1 MNSPPR
7 GNYLAPKARIRAQ
20 YGPQAEETR
29 PMSDIALSAVETASP
44 EEVRALQD
52 GKLRVQMAYL
62 KAHSPFAA
70 AKLAEAGAA
79 FEDIRSVDDLAGLP
93 FTTKQELRDSQRLH
107 PPFGNHAA
115 VDRERI
121 VRVHASSGTTG
132 VPSYIPVTARDSA
145 LWREAI
151 RRVFWCQGVRADST
165 VAMGFSIGFFVG
177 GIPLAQGIESLGA
190 TFLPIGAGASDR
202 LLDSI
207 ALLGADV
214 LACTPSYALY
224 LAEAAR
230 ERGIDVADL
239 PVKRLT
245 VGAEPGGGVPE
256 IRRHIEETWQATVTE
271 SVGNGD
277 VVPVYAAE
285 SDLRDGCHFL
295 TPDMAIMEIVD
306 PDTGDVLP
314 IDADEIEGEMVF
326 THIDREAAALL
337 RFRSGD
343 RVVVRNAPCD
353 NGRTGPRIRVVG
365 RTDDLLI
372 LRGVNVWPSAIQDIV
387 TGFRPDTTGAL
398 RIVLPRPGPAVDPP
412 LRIEVEH
419 GEGAGDPEGLARALE
434 GTLRDKLI
442 FTARVEPVP
451 PGTIPRSTMKTRL
464 VHIADEC

>member
-1 MNSPPR
+1 
-7 GNYLAPKARIRAQ
+7 
-20 YGPQAEETR
+20 
-29 PMSDIALSAVETASP
+29 MSDIALSPVETASAD
-44 EEVRALQD
+44 EVRALQD
-52 GKLRVQMAYL
+52 RKLRGQMAYL

-79 FEDIRSVDDLAGLP
+79 FDDIRSVDDLAGLP
-93 FTTKQELRDSQRLH
+93 FTTKQELRDSQRRH
-107 PPFGNHAA
+107 PPFGSHAA
-115 VDRERI
+115 ATREQI

-132 VPSYIPVTARDSA
+132 MPSYIPVTAHDSA

-151 RRVFWCQGVRADST
+151 RRVFRCQGVRQDST

-177 GIPLAQGIESLGA
+177 GIPLAQGIEDLGA
-190 TFLPIGAGASDR
+190 TFLPIGAGATDR

-207 ALLGADV
+207 ALMGADT

-230 ERGIDVADL
+230 KRGVDVAEL
-239 PVKRLT
+239 PVTRLT
-245 VGAEPGGGVPE
+245 VGAEPGGGVPA
-256 IRRHIEETWQATVTE
+256 IRRQIEETWRATVTE

-285 SDLRDGCHFL
+285 SDVRDGCHFL
-295 TPDMAIMEIVD
+295 TPDMVVMEIVD

-314 IDADEIEGEMVF
+314 LDRDGIEGEMTF
-326 THIDREAAALL
+326 THIDREAAPLL

-343 RVVVRNAPCD
+343 RVVVRNSPCD

-372 LRGVNVWPSAIQDIV
+372 LRGVNVWPSAIQDV
-387 TGFRPDTTGAL
+387 VAGFRPDTTGAL
-398 RIVLPRPGPAVDPP
+398 RIVLPKPGPAADPP
-412 LRIEVEH
+412 LHIRVEH
-419 GEGAGDPEGLARALE
+419 GADARDLPALARALE
-434 GTLRDKLI
+434 TALREKLI

-451 PGTIPRSTMKTRL
+451 PGTLPRSTMKTRL
-464 VHIADEC
+464 VEVRDSG

>member
-1 MNSPPR
+1 
-7 GNYLAPKARIRAQ
+7 
-20 YGPQAEETR
+20 
-29 PMSDIALSAVETASP
+29 MSDIALNPVETAGAD
-44 EEVRALQD
+44 EVRALQD
-52 GKLRVQMAYL
+52 RKLRRQMAYL

-93 FTTKQELRDSQRLH
+93 FTTKQELRDSQRRH
-107 PPFGNHAA
+107 PPFGSHAA
-115 VDRERI
+115 ATRERI

-132 VPSYIPVTARDSA
+132 VPSYIPVTAHDSA

-151 RRVFWCQGVRADST
+151 RRVFRCQGVRPDST

-177 GIPLAQGIESLGA
+177 GIPLAQGIEDLGA
-190 TFLPIGAGASDR
+190 TFLPIGAGATDR

-207 ALLGADV
+207 ALMEADT

-230 ERGIDVADL
+230 ERGIDVAEL
-239 PVKRLT
+239 PVTRLT
-245 VGAEPGGGVPE
+245 VGAEPGGGIPA
-256 IRRHIEETWQATVTE
+256 IRRQIEETWRATVTE

-285 SDLRDGCHFL
+285 SDVRDGCHFL
-295 TPDMAIMEIVD
+295 TPDMVVMEIVD
-306 PDTGDVLP
+306 PDTGEVLP
-314 IDADEIEGEMVF
+314 LEGDGVEGEMAF
-326 THIDREAAALL
+326 THIDREAAPLL

-343 RVVVRNAPCD
+343 RVTVRTGPCD

-372 LRGVNVWPSAIQDIV
+372 LRGVNVWPSAIQDV
-387 TGFRPDTTGAL
+387 VAGFRPDTTGAL
-398 RIVLPRPGPAVDPP
+398 RIVLPKPGPAADPP
-412 LRIEVEH
+412 LHIRVEH
-419 GEGAGDPEGLARALE
+419 GADARDLPALARALE
-434 GTLRDKLI
+434 IALREKLI

-451 PGTIPRSTMKTRL
+451 PGTLPRSTMKTRL
-464 VHIADEC
+464 VEVREAG

>member
-1 MNSPPR
+1 MN
-7 GNYLAPKARIRAQ
+7 
-20 YGPQAEETR
+20 
-29 PMSDIALSAVETASP
+29 DIALSPVETASVD
-44 EEVRALQD
+44 EVRALQD
-52 GKLRVQMAYL
+52 RKLRKQMAYL
-62 KAHSPFAA
+62 KAHSPFVAE
-70 AKLAEAGAA
+70 KLASAGAS
-79 FEDIRSVDDLAGLP
+79 FEDIRTVDDLAGLP
-93 FTTKQELRDSQRLH
+93 FTTKQDLRDSQRLD
-107 PPFGNHAA
+107 PPFGGHAA
-115 VDRERI
+115 ATRERI

-132 VPSYIPVTARDSA
+132 VPSYIPVTAHDSA

-151 RRVFWCQGVRADST
+151 RRVFRCQGVRRTST

-177 GIPLAQGIESLGA
+177 GIPLAQGIEDLGA
-190 TFLPIGAGASDR
+190 TFLPIGAGATDR

-207 ALLGADV
+207 ALMEADV

-230 ERGIDVADL
+230 ERGIDVAAL

-245 VGAEPGGGVPE
+245 VGAEPGGGVPG
-256 IRRHIEETWQATVTE
+256 IRRHIEETWRATVTE

-285 SDLRDGCHFL
+285 SDVRDGCHFL
-295 TPDMAIMEIVD
+295 TPDMVIMEIVD
-306 PDTGDVLP
+306 PDTGEVLP
-314 IDADEIEGEMVF
+314 PDRDGVEGEMAF
-326 THIDREAAALL
+326 THIDREAAPLL

-343 RVVVRNAPCD
+343 RVTVRNSPCA

-372 LRGVNVWPSAIQDIV
+372 LRGVNVWPSAIQDV
-387 TGFRPDTTGAL
+387 VAGFRPDTTGAL
-398 RIVLPRPGPAVDPP
+398 RIVLPRPGPAADPP

-419 GEGAGDPEGLARALE
+419 GEEARNPSALARALE
-434 GTLRDKLI
+434 RALREKLI

-464 VHIADEC
+464 VEVREEG

>member
-1 MNSPPR
+1 
-7 GNYLAPKARIRAQ
+7 
-20 YGPQAEETR
+20 
-29 PMSDIALSAVETASP
+29 MSDIALNPVETAGAD
-44 EEVRALQD
+44 EVRALQD
-52 GKLRVQMAYL
+52 RKLRRQMAYL

-93 FTTKQELRDSQRLH
+93 FTTKQDLRDSQRRH
-107 PPFGNHAA
+107 PPFGSHAA
-115 VDRERI
+115 ATRERI

-132 VPSYIPVTARDSA
+132 VPSYIPVTAHDSA

-151 RRVFWCQGVRADST
+151 RRVFRCQGVRPDST

-177 GIPLAQGIESLGA
+177 GIPLAQGIEDLGA
-190 TFLPIGAGASDR
+190 TFLPIGAGATDR

-207 ALLGADV
+207 ALMEADT

-230 ERGIDVADL
+230 ERGIDVAEL
-239 PVKRLT
+239 PVTRLT
-245 VGAEPGGGVPE
+245 VGAEPGGGIPA
-256 IRRHIEETWQATVTE
+256 IRRQIEETWRATVTE

-285 SDLRDGCHFL
+285 SDVRDGCHFL
-295 TPDMAIMEIVD
+295 TPDMVVMEIVD
-306 PDTGDVLP
+306 PDTGEVLP
-314 IDADEIEGEMVF
+314 LEGDGVEGEMAF
-326 THIDREAAALL
+326 THIDREAAPLL

-343 RVVVRNAPCD
+343 RVTVRTGPCD

-372 LRGVNVWPSAIQDIV
+372 LRGVNVWPSAIQDV
-387 TGFRPDTTGAL
+387 VAGFRPDTTGAL
-398 RIVLPRPGPAVDPP
+398 RIVLPKPGPAADPP
-412 LRIEVEH
+412 LHIRVEH
-419 GEGAGDPEGLARALE
+419 GADARDLPPLARALE
-434 GTLRDKLI
+434 IALREKLI

-451 PGTIPRSTMKTRL
+451 PGTLPRSTMKTRL
-464 VHIADEC
+464 VEVREAG

>member
-1 MNSPPR
+1 MN
-7 GNYLAPKARIRAQ
+7 
-20 YGPQAEETR
+20 
-29 PMSDIALSAVETASP
+29 DIALNPVETAGAD
-44 EEVRALQD
+44 EVRALQNR
-52 GKLRVQMAYL
+52 KLRGQMAYL

-93 FTTKQELRDSQRLH
+93 FTTKQELRDSQRRH
-107 PPFGNHAA
+107 PPFGSHAA
-115 VDRERI
+115 ATREQI

-132 VPSYIPVTARDSA
+132 VPSYIPVTAHDSA

-151 RRVFWCQGVRADST
+151 RRVFRCQGVRPDST

-177 GIPLAQGIESLGA
+177 GIPLAQGIEDLGA
-190 TFLPIGAGASDR
+190 TFLPIGAGATDR

-207 ALLGADV
+207 ALMEADT

-230 ERGIDVADL
+230 ERGIDVAEL
-239 PVKRLT
+239 PVTRLT
-245 VGAEPGGGVPE
+245 VGAEPGGGVPA
-256 IRRHIEETWQATVTE
+256 IRRQIEETWRATVTE

-285 SDLRDGCHFL
+285 SDVRDGCHFL
-295 TPDMAIMEIVD
+295 TPDMVVMEIVD
-306 PDTGDVLP
+306 PDTGEVLP
-314 IDADEIEGEMVF
+314 LEDDGVEGEMAF
-326 THIDREAAALL
+326 THIDREAAPLL

-343 RVVVRNAPCD
+343 RVTVRTGPCD

-372 LRGVNVWPSAIQDIV
+372 LRGVNVWPSAIQDV
-387 TGFRPDTTGAL
+387 VAGFRPDTTGAL
-398 RIVLPRPGPAVDPP
+398 RIVLPKPGPAADPP
-412 LRIEVEH
+412 LHIRVEH
-419 GEGAGDPEGLARALE
+419 GAAARDLPALARVLETALRE
-434 GTLRDKLI
+434 KLI

-451 PGTIPRSTMKTRL
+451 PGTLPRSTMKTRL
-464 VHIADEC
+464 VEVREAG

>member
-1 MNSPPR
+1 MN
-7 GNYLAPKARIRAQ
+7 
-20 YGPQAEETR
+20 
-29 PMSDIALSAVETASP
+29 DIALSPVETASAD
-44 EEVRALQD
+44 EVRAMQD
-52 GKLRVQMAYL
+52 RKLRRQMAYL

-70 AKLAEAGAA
+70 EKLASAGAS
-79 FEDIRSVDDLAGLP
+79 FEDIRTVDDLAGLP
-93 FTTKQELRDSQRLH
+93 FTTKQDLRDSQRLD
-107 PPFGNHAA
+107 PPFGGHAA
-115 VDRERI
+115 ATRERI

-132 VPSYIPVTARDSA
+132 VPSYIPVTAHDSA

-151 RRVFWCQGVRADST
+151 RRVFRCQGVRRTST

-177 GIPLAQGIESLGA
+177 GIPLAQGIEDLGA
-190 TFLPIGAGASDR
+190 TFLPIGAGATDR

-207 ALLGADV
+207 ALMGADV

-230 ERGIDVADL
+230 ERGIDVAAL

-245 VGAEPGGGVPE
+245 VGAEPGGGVPG
-256 IRRHIEETWQATVTE
+256 IRRHIEEAWRATVTE

-285 SDLRDGCHFL
+285 SDVRDGCHFL
-295 TPDMAIMEIVD
+295 TPDMVIMEIID
-306 PDTGDVLP
+306 PDTGEVLP
-314 IDADEIEGEMVF
+314 LDRDGVEGEMAF
-326 THIDREAAALL
+326 THIDREAAPLL

-343 RVVVRNAPCD
+343 RVAVRNSPCA

-372 LRGVNVWPSAIQDIV
+372 LRGVNVWPSAIQDV
-387 TGFRPDTTGAL
+387 VAGFRPDTTGAL
-398 RIVLPRPGPAVDPP
+398 RIVLSKPGPAADAP

-419 GEGAGDPEGLARALE
+419 GEEARDLSALARALE
-434 GTLRDKLI
+434 TALREKLI

-464 VHIADEC
+464 VEVREEG

>member
-1 MNSPPR
+1 MN
-7 GNYLAPKARIRAQ
+7 
-20 YGPQAEETR
+20 
-29 PMSDIALSAVETASP
+29 DIALSPVETASAD
-44 EEVRALQD
+44 EVRALQD
-52 GKLRVQMAYL
+52 RKLRRQMAYL

-79 FEDIRSVDDLAGLP
+79 FEDIRRVDDLTGLP
-93 FTTKQELRDSQRLH
+93 FTTKQELRDSQRH
-107 PPFGNHAA
+107 YPPFGSHAA
-115 VDRERI
+115 ATREQI

-132 VPSYIPVTARDSA
+132 VPSYIPVTAHDSA

-151 RRVFWCQGVRADST
+151 RRVFRCQGVRRDST

-177 GIPLAQGIESLGA
+177 GIPLAQGIEDLGA
-190 TFLPIGAGASDR
+190 TFLPIGAGATDR

-207 ALLGADV
+207 ALMEADT

-230 ERGIDVADL
+230 ERGIDVAEL
-239 PVKRLT
+239 PVTRLT
-245 VGAEPGGGVPE
+245 VGAEPGGGVPA
-256 IRRHIEETWQATVTE
+256 IRRQIEETWRATVTE

-285 SDLRDGCHFL
+285 SDVRDGCHFL
-295 TPDMAIMEIVD
+295 TPDMVVMEIVD

-314 IDADEIEGEMVF
+314 LDRDGIEGEMTF
-326 THIDREAAALL
+326 THIDREAAPLL

-343 RVVVRNAPCD
+343 RVVVRSSPCA

-372 LRGVNVWPSAIQDIV
+372 LRGVNVWPSAIQDV
-387 TGFRPDTTGAL
+387 VAGFRPDTTGAL
-398 RIVLPRPGPAVDPP
+398 RIVLPKPGPAADPP
-412 LRIEVEH
+412 LHIRVEH
-419 GEGAGDPEGLARALE
+419 GADARDLPALARALE
-434 GTLRDKLI
+434 TALRDKLI

-451 PGTIPRSTMKTRL
+451 PGTLPRSTMKTRL
-464 VHIADEC
+464 VEVRDGG

>member
-1 MNSPPR
+1 MN
-7 GNYLAPKARIRAQ
+7 
-20 YGPQAEETR
+20 
-29 PMSDIALSAVETASP
+29 DIALSPVETASAD
-44 EEVRALQD
+44 EVRAMQD
-52 GKLRVQMAYL
+52 RKLRRQMAYL
-62 KAHSPFAA
+62 KTHSPFAA
-70 AKLAEAGAA
+70 EKLASAGAS
-79 FEDIRSVDDLAGLP
+79 FEDIRTVDDLAGLP
-93 FTTKQELRDSQRLH
+93 FTTKQDLRDSQRLD
-107 PPFGNHAA
+107 PPFGGHAA
-115 VDRERI
+115 ATRERI

-132 VPSYIPVTARDSA
+132 VPSYIPVTAHDSA

-151 RRVFWCQGVRADST
+151 RRVFRCQGVRRTST

-177 GIPLAQGIESLGA
+177 GIPLAQGIEDLGA
-190 TFLPIGAGASDR
+190 TFLPIGAGATDR

-207 ALLGADV
+207 ALMGADV

-230 ERGIDVADL
+230 ERGIDVAAL

-245 VGAEPGGGVPE
+245 VGAEPGGGVPG
-256 IRRHIEETWQATVTE
+256 IRRHIEEAWQATVTE

-285 SDLRDGCHFL
+285 SDVRDGCHFL
-295 TPDMAIMEIVD
+295 TPDMVIMEIID
-306 PDTGDVLP
+306 PDTGAVLP
-314 IDADEIEGEMVF
+314 SDRDGVEGEMAF
-326 THIDREAAALL
+326 THIDREAAPLL

-343 RVVVRNAPCD
+343 RVTVRNSPCA

-372 LRGVNVWPSAIQDIV
+372 LRGVNVWPSAIQDV
-387 TGFRPDTTGAL
+387 VAGFRPDTTGAL
-398 RIVLPRPGPAVDPP
+398 RIVLPRPGPAADAP

-419 GEGAGDPEGLARALE
+419 GEEARDPSGLARTLETALRE
-434 GTLRDKLI
+434 KLI

-464 VHIADEC
+464 VEVREEG

>member
-1 MNSPPR
+1 M
-7 GNYLAPKARIRAQ
+7 
-20 YGPQAEETR
+20 T
-29 PMSDIALSAVETASP
+29 DIALSPVETASAD
-44 EEVRALQD
+44 EVRALQD
-52 GKLRVQMAYL
+52 RKLRAQMAYL
-62 KAHSPFAA
+62 KAHSPFATE
-70 AKLAEAGAA
+70 KLASAGAA

-107 PPFGNHAA
+107 PPFGSHAA
-115 VDRERI
+115 STREKI

-132 VPSYIPVTARDSA
+132 VPSYIPVTAHDSA

-151 RRVFWCQGVRADST
+151 RRVFWCQGVRPAST

-177 GIPLAQGIESLGA
+177 GIPLAQGIEDLGA
-190 TFLPIGAGASDR
+190 TFLPIGAGATDR

-207 ALLGADV
+207 ALMEADV

-230 ERGIDVADL
+230 ERGIDVAEL

-245 VGAEPGGGVPE
+245 VGAEPGGGVPG
-256 IRRHIEETWQATVTE
+256 IRRHIEETWRATVTE

-285 SDLRDGCHFL
+285 SDVQDGCHFL
-295 TPDMAIMEIVD
+295 TPDMVVMEIVD

-314 IDADEIEGEMVF
+314 PDGDGIDGEMVF
-326 THIDREAAALL
+326 THIDREAAPLL

-343 RVVVRNAPCD
+343 RVTVRTGPCG

-372 LRGVNVWPSAIQDIV
+372 LRGVNVWPSAIQDVIA
-387 TGFRPDTTGAL
+387 GFRPDTTGAL
-398 RIVLPRPGPAVDPP
+398 RIVLPKPGPATDPP

-419 GEGAGDPEGLARALE
+419 GGEVRDLPALARALE
-434 GTLRDKLI
+434 TALREKLI

-464 VHIADEC
+464 VEVRDGG

>member
-1 MNSPPR
+1 M
-7 GNYLAPKARIRAQ
+7 
-20 YGPQAEETR
+20 T
-29 PMSDIALSAVETASP
+29 DIALSAVETASVD
-44 EEVRALQD
+44 EVRALQD
-52 GKLRVQMAYL
+52 RKLRAQMAWL
-62 KAHSPFAA
+62 KARSPFVA

-79 FEDIRSVDDLAGLP
+79 FEDIRSVDDLAQLP
-93 FTTKQELRDSQRLH
+93 FTTKQELRDSQRRH
-107 PPFGNHAA
+107 PPFGDHAA

-132 VPSYIPVTARDSA
+132 VPSYIPVTAHDSA

-151 RRVFWCQGVRADST
+151 RRVFWCQGVRATST

-190 TFLPIGAGASDR
+190 TFLPIGAGETDR

-207 ALLGADV
+207 ALLEADV

-230 ERGIDVADL
+230 RRGIDVADL
-239 PVKRLT
+239 PVKRLM

-256 IRRHIEETWQATVTE
+256 IRRQIEEVWRATVTE

-285 SDLRDGCHFL
+285 SDMRDGCHFL
-295 TPDMAIMEIVD
+295 TPDMVVMEIVD
-306 PDTGDVLP
+306 PDTGSVLP
-314 IDADEIEGEMVF
+314 MDPGEIEGEMVF
-326 THIDREAAALL
+326 THIDREAAPLL

-343 RVVVRNAPCD
+343 RVVVRNGPCH

-372 LRGVNVWPSAIQDIV
+372 LRGVNVWPSAIQDV
-387 TGFRPDTTGAL
+387 VAGFRPGTTGAL
-398 RIVLPRPGPAVDPP
+398 RIVLPKPGPAVDAP
-412 LRIEVEH
+412 LHIEVEH
-419 GEGAGDPEGLARALE
+419 GEGEGDPEGLARALE
-434 GTLRDKLI
+434 KALRDKLI